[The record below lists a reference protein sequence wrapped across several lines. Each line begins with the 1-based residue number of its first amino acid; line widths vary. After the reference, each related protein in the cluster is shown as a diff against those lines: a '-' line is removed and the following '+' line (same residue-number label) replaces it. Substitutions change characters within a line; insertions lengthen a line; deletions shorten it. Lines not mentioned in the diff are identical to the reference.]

1 MVKPGSKG
9 TTSRKKVIDLISD
22 LLHGNAQA
30 ETDGAPTAGDAVRPD
45 GSPSTGSRGNNASK
59 AASSA
64 NGVESPVDFS
74 ARVGVKFNN
83 ILLLSRAL
91 THRSFLNEHNN
102 AVEDN
107 ERLEFLGD
115 AILDF
120 MVGAWLY
127 NRYPEMPEGDL
138 TRMRSALVY
147 TEQLANFGRKIDLG
161 RAMRLGKGE
170 SQAGGRE
177 RPALLCDTFE
187 ALIGAIYLDRGIE
200 AVRDFISPM
209 LEAAAEKILA
219 ARSIDDPKSQFQE
232 WAQSQGHQAPYYI
245 TRAAVGPDHSKI
257 FEVEVMV
264 GSKVFGSGS
273 GSSKQAAAKAAARDA
288 LARLNLL

>member
-1 MVKPGSKG
+1 MAKPGSKA
-9 TTSRKKVIDLISD
+9 TTSRKKVIDLLAD
-22 LLHGNAQA
+22 LLHGNAQV
-30 ETDGAPTAGDAVRPD
+30 ETDGAPTAGDAARPD
-45 GSPSTGSRGNNASK
+45 GSPSTGSTSNNATK
-59 AASSA
+59 TASPA
-64 NGVESPVDFS
+64 NGVESPADFA

-120 MVGAWLY
+120 VVGAWLY

-187 ALIGAIYLDRGIE
+187 AMIGAIYLDRGIE

-232 WAQSQGHQAPYYI
+232 WAQSQGHQAPYYV

-288 LARLNLL
+288 LSRLNLL